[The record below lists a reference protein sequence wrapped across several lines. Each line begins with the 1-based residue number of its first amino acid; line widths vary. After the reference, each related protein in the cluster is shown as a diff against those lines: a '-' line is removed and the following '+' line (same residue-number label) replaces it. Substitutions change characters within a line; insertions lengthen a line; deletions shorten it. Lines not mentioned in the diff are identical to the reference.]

1 MPQLKSKATKAD
13 PAKGWADLLQAEL
26 SRRET
31 LFPADALDL
40 AQVCQLLRKANLPCG
55 DGFALKWLAR
65 QRKAGRVKMLKGI
78 AIKNGKPNHTVRYV
92 IV

>member
-1 MPQLKSKATKAD
+1 MSKATKAD

-31 LFPADALDL
+31 AFPPEALNL
-40 AQVCQLLRKANLPCG
+40 PQVCQLLKNASLPSG
-55 DGFALKWLAR
+55 NGFALKWLAR
-65 QRKAGRVKMLKGI
+65 ERKAGRVKMLKGI
-78 AIKNGKPNHTVRYV
+78 AIKNGRPNHTVRYV